1 MLRTDLT
8 YFDLSRSVH
17 VARDDEVGAVAI
29 RSMRWLPLRVSSA
42 CGTRDPCRFYD
53 ARNVRDPCW
62 LRRPGQLRKTVRSC
76 SPGGELGIRA
86 SQQFRWFFADGVIR
100 LVAHMLIVLRAAVRL
115 PGPCFKKVT
124 PS

>member
-1 MLRTDLT
+1 MKLTTDRP
-8 YFDLSRSVH
+8 FADPEKA
-17 VARDDEVGAVAI
+17 ARRLMQRALAF
-29 RSMRWLPLRVSSA
+29 A
-42 CGTRDPCRFYD
+42 F
-53 ARNVRDPCW
+53 
-62 LRRPGQLRKTVRSC
+62 
-76 SPGGELGIRA
+76 A